1 MQKLSTQHHR
11 KYSGYH
17 GYWPISCTS
26 VDTRFG
32 TNNDLKTLVDKAH
45 SKNIQVLL
53 DFVSNH
59 VHEKTLI
66 VNDPNWATDLILEN
80 GEENIRI
87 WDEQRLTTWFDRFLP
102 TIDLTITEG
111 LRQ

>member
-1 MQKLSTQHHR
+1 MDTGLSL
-11 KYSGYH
+11 
-17 GYWPISCTS
+17 CTS

-32 TNNDLKTLVDKAH
+32 TSNDLKTLVDKAH

-53 DFVSNH
+53 DLSLIMYTKK
-59 VHEKTLI
+59 KTLI
-66 VNDPNWATDLILEN
+66 INNPNWATDLILEN

-102 TIDLTITEG
+102 TIDLLLLLKR